1 MKTMQEEIDLKV
13 KELGLNNT
21 LLILMI
27 AYINAL
33 EIPHFPY
40 TLSHPFF
47 SNLILDD
54 YLLDNCG
61 LNFFDFSNPDLKS

>member
-33 EIPHFPY
+33 EIPIFLTPY
-40 TLSHPFF
+40 HIPS
-47 SNLILDD
+47 SAI
-54 YLLDNCG
+54 
-61 LNFFDFSNPDLKS
+61 